1 MDSTWAT
8 LGVLAA
14 GMTMVIGGILVLRLH
29 AFLALIFG
37 ALLVAALTPQEAV
50 VKYAIERDGFPILKE
65 KKYHAFE
72 NADGESMEDGFAEG
86 KLLAKLG
93 PKQSTAKGRE
103 VILVAKSSLEEG
115 SRFRVTD
122 IVRGKLGEDS
132 KREDTLAVL
141 TLESGDARTVTE
153 IQKGE
158 TEYLAIHPSALSS
171 AQKLGKDTI
180 GKRVAS
186 GFGRTCMNIG
196 ILIAMASI
204 IGKCLLDSGA
214 ADRIVRTALGWTGER
229 GAPFA
234 FLMSGFLL
242 GIPVFFD
249 TVFYLMIP
257 LGKAL
262 QMQTKRN
269 YLLFVLTIVAGAT
282 MAHSLVPPTPGPLL
296 VAEQL
301 GIDVGVMI
309 LAGCIVGIFTA
320 GFGFVY
326 ATFANRVWELPLR
339 ESPDFSL
346 EDLEAVSKR
355 DISDLPP
362 FWLSL
367 MPIVLPVVLIC
378 SDTILNPLLPSGSWL
393 SRLISTLGDKNIA
406 LVLSGIIAMIMLA
419 RQKHSSGKETA
430 EAMQAALASGGVII
444 LITAAGGAFG
454 GVLQQTGV
462 SGLIG
467 KLSTTNPSLVVLLA
481 FGITAAIRTAQGSAT
496 VAMITAVGILA
507 GMPLEFD
514 SVYLALAIGC
524 GSKPIAW
531 MNDSGFWVIT
541 KMSGMTESEGLKFIT
556 PMTTCMGIVGLIVT
570 LIGVNLFPTF

>member
-1 MDSTWAT
+1 MGSTWAT
-8 LGVLAA
+8 LGILAA

-37 ALLVAALTPQEAV
+37 ALLVAALTPQAAV
-50 VKYAIERDGFPILKE
+50 EEYAIERDGFRVVSIE
-65 KKYHAFE
+65 KYHALE
-72 NADGESMEDGFAEG
+72 TKEGEAIEAGFTQG

-103 VILVAKSSLEEG
+103 VVLVIQPEMKEG
-115 SRFRVTD
+115 IRLRVTD
-122 IVRGKLGEDS
+122 IVLGKLGKDS
-132 KREDTLAVL
+132 TRRDTLAVL
-141 TLESGDARTVTE
+141 SPDPSDLSTVLE
-153 IQKGE
+153 IQKE
-158 TEYLAIHPSALSS
+158 IEKDEQEKKEYIAITPSALSGARS
-171 AQKLGKDTI
+171 LGKATI
-180 GKRVAS
+180 GQRVAS
-186 GFGRTCMNIG
+186 GFGRTCANIG

-214 ADRIVRTALGWTGER
+214 ADRIVRTALGWTGEK

-234 FLMSGFLL
+234 FLLSGFLL

-269 YLLFVLTIVAGAT
+269 YLLYVLTIVAGAT

-309 LAGCIVGIFTA
+309 LAGCVVGVFTA
-320 GFGFVY
+320 GFGFIY

-355 DISDLPP
+355 DISELPS

-367 MPIVLPVVLIC
+367 MPIVLPVILIC
-378 SDTILNPLLPSGSWL
+378 GDTILNPLLPSGSWI
-393 SRLISTLGDKNIA
+393 SRLISTLGD
-406 LVLSGIIAMIMLA
+406 
-419 RQKHSSGKETA
+419 
-430 EAMQAALASGGVII
+430 
-444 LITAAGGAFG
+444 
-454 GVLQQTGV
+454 
-462 SGLIG
+462 
-467 KLSTTNPSLVVLLA
+467 
-481 FGITAAIRTAQGSAT
+481 
-496 VAMITAVGILA
+496 
-507 GMPLEFD
+507 
-514 SVYLALAIGC
+514 
-524 GSKPIAW
+524 
-531 MNDSGFWVIT
+531 
-541 KMSGMTESEGLKFIT
+541 
-556 PMTTCMGIVGLIVT
+556 
-570 LIGVNLFPTF
+570 